1 MKPAKRDKMFEKQM
15 AGTDSRQNGQMA
27 ALRRD
32 LPFSYRLH
40 VPQDANCDTLILLH
54 GSAADETTLMPLA
67 MSIAPRARL
76 IAVRGRIVQDG
87 DLRWFRRITPTRFDQ
102 ASIREEAS
110 AFAHF
115 VGELTALHNLEP
127 ARIAFIGYSN
137 GANLL
142 SSTMLLHPGPIERA
156 VLLRAMPVLD
166 QVPAADLSDARILMI
181 AGANDVTYS
190 SFAPSLVA
198 LLRRHGARIDAHT
211 VTAGHE
217 FGAVDGD
224 IIGKWLSGLRSAT
237 QT

>member
-1 MKPAKRDKMFEKQM
+1 MLEKQM
-15 AGTDSRQNGQMA
+15 AGTDSRQNAQMA

-32 LPFSYRLH
+32 LSFSYRLH
-40 VPQDANCDTLILLH
+40 VPHGANCDTLILLH

-76 IAVRGRIVQDG
+76 VAVRGRIVQDG

-115 VGELTALHNLEP
+115 IGELTALHNLEP
-127 ARIAFIGYSN
+127 ARIVFIGYSN
-137 GANLL
+137 GANLV
-142 SSTMLLHPGPIERA
+142 SSTMLLHPGAIERA

-166 QVPAADLSDARILMI
+166 DVPAADLSAARVLTI
-181 AGANDVTYS
+181 AGANDVTYAP
-190 SFAPSLVA
+190 FAPALVG
-198 LLRRHGARIDAHT
+198 LLRRHGAHVDAHT
-211 VTAGHE
+211 IPSGHE
-217 FGAVDGD
+217 FGALDGD
-224 IIGKWLSGLRSAT
+224 IVSDWLDERRAGA